1 MWIQRNAARLP
12 MVIVALVL
20 RLPIATSQ
28 VVARPVAAPVPDADS
43 VAARNEFAWELL
55 RKVALQKPD
64 TNVVLA
70 PLGISATMALV
81 HEGARGE
88 TAAEMARTLRLTG
101 PGDDP
106 TALLD
111 KLQTT
116 SVRPVEGLSLGVG
129 MTSNGGY
136 GVRITDVPSGS
147 AADRAG
153 LKPGDLIL
161 AVDGRPT
168 RAKPRLVESLARAG
182 RRSSSS
188 FSSTNLVACSI
199 VKSYS
204 TGPSSR
210 LPAVDHRC
218 PLSSHGRSGLR
229 LARRSSLGFKKSP
242 RGGTE
247 PNCLRPTSAAT
258 APALSNRS
266 TPGLPTSRLAKD
278 QSR

>member
-1 MWIQRNAARLP
+1 

-28 VVARPVAAPVPDADS
+28 VMARPVAAPVPDADS

-101 PGDDP
+101 PADDP

-116 SVRPVEGLSLGVG
+116 SVRSVESLSLGVG

-147 AADRAG
+147 AADRVG
-153 LKPGDLIL
+153 LDHPDPG
-161 AVDGRPT
+161 
-168 RAKPRLVESLARAG
+168 
-182 RRSSSS
+182 
-188 FSSTNLVACSI
+188 
-199 VKSYS
+199 
-204 TGPSSR
+204 
-210 LPAVDHRC
+210 
-218 PLSSHGRSGLR
+218 
-229 LARRSSLGFKKSP
+229 SSLSQ
-242 RGGTE
+242 RGTYRRRTGRGVCP
-247 PNCLRPTSAAT
+247 PNPDSQ
-258 APALSNRS
+258 
-266 TPGLPTSRLAKD
+266 LAH
-278 QSR
+278 R

>member
-1 MWIQRNAARLP
+1 

-116 SVRPVEGLSLGVG
+116 SVLPVEGLSLGVG

-136 GVRITDVPSGS
+136 GVIASGKLEK
-147 AADRAG
+147 G
-153 LKPGDLIL
+153 
-161 AVDGRPT
+161 GRD
-168 RAKPRLVESLARAG
+168 
-182 RRSSSS
+182 
-188 FSSTNLVACSI
+188 
-199 VKSYS
+199 SYS
-204 TGPSSR
+204 ETFHCN
-210 LPAVDHRC
+210 PA
-218 PLSSHGRSGLR
+218 G
-229 LARRSSLGFKKSP
+229 
-242 RGGTE
+242 
-247 PNCLRPTSAAT
+247 
-258 APALSNRS
+258 
-266 TPGLPTSRLAKD
+266 
-278 QSR
+278 